1 LEGDRANG
9 VLTEPGSPERSREAA
24 PRLYGLA
31 WLFYLLLAAGAV
43 VWIGQREGGA
53 IEAALFLDPRRW
65 WWDLALGA
73 GSGLALLALW
83 ELVGRRFEAA
93 RRFEALLRSVLG
105 SLDAS
110 QAVGL
115 ALLSGFA
122 EELFFRG
129 AVQGAWGIWWATALF
144 AVLHTGRERGLWVW
158 TVFAA
163 IAGLAFGGL
172 VLWTGNLLA
181 AIVAHVLVNAIN
193 LSRLSRRRD
202 QPAATV

>member
-1 LEGDRANG
+1 M
-9 VLTEPGSPERSREAA
+9 EPGSRDRPRDTA

-31 WLFYLLLAAGAV
+31 WFFYLLLAASAV
-43 VWIGQREGGA
+43 VWIGLAQAGAGGEGQRGGA
-53 IEAALFLDPRRW
+53 IALALFFDAGRW
-65 WWDLALGA
+65 WRDAALGA
-73 GSGLALLALW
+73 TCGLLLLALW
-83 ELVGRRFEAA
+83 EIVGRRFEAA
-93 RRFEALLRSVLG
+93 RRFEALLRSMLG

-144 AVLHTGRERGLWVW
+144 AALHTGRDRGLWVW

-163 IAGLAFGGL
+163 VAGLAFGGL
-172 VLWTGNLLA
+172 AIWTGNLLA
-181 AIVAHVLVNAIN
+181 PIVAHVLVNAIN
-193 LSRLSRRRD
+193 LSRLRRETA
-202 QPAATV
+202 PAG

>member
-1 LEGDRANG
+1 LEGDRADG
-9 VLTEPGSPERSREAA
+9 VLTEPGSRDRSRDA

-31 WLFYLLLAAGAV
+31 WFFYLLLAAGAV
-43 VWIGQREGGA
+43 VWIGQREGT
-53 IEAALFLDPRRW
+53 IVAALFVDPRRW

-73 GSGLALLALW
+73 GSGLALLGLW

-144 AVLHTGRERGLWVW
+144 AVLHSGRERGLWVW

-163 IAGLAFGGL
+163 VAGLAFGGL
-172 VLWTGNLLA
+172 VLWTGNLLG

-193 LSRLSRRRD
+193 LSRLARRRE
-202 QPAATV
+202 PAAAA